1 MLGGAHAMGQPGF
14 WEGGLLGE
22 AQRDSPWGEQ
32 TPLITLE
39 GLRPEHIPRVPS
51 VTPNLAEK

>member
-1 MLGGAHAMGQPGF
+1 MGQPGF
-14 WEGGLLGE
+14 WEGVLLGE